1 PSLVEPVVEPPPL
14 LELPP
19 VDSEE
24 SALDVSRSTWA
35 VNSVVFKSGL
45 LLSPE
50 ANKSPTLLRS
60 IYDTEIPTSP
70 ADTPVPG
77 VSSTVPSGE
86 TSTQSTS
93 RDTFDMKT

>member
-1 PSLVEPVVEPPPL
+1 QLQTYDVLFFFFFQAEDGIRDRNVTGVQTCA
-14 LELPP
+14 LPI
-19 VDSEE
+19 
-24 SALDVSRSTWA
+24 
-35 VNSVVFKSGL
+35 SVVFKSGL